1 MLARFLSDNQLYQ
14 LHIEALR
21 TQLNNFTI
29 IESKSHNR
37 PGEGGLPCFPGI
49 YIYIYIKVPR
59 YAWAGLSHSL
69 HPWEDLAAGL
79 PEGEL

>member
-49 YIYIYIKVPR
+49 YIYI
-59 YAWAGLSHSL
+59 
-69 HPWEDLAAGL
+69 
-79 PEGEL
+79 